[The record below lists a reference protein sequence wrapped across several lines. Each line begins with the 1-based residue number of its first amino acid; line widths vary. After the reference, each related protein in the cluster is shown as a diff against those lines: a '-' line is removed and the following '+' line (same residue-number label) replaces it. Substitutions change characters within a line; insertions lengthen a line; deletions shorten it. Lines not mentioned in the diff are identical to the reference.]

1 MFFTVLK
8 RAKWLQEERENNKEF
23 LLRLKD
29 KININKKK
37 IASLSKKNEIELLK
51 LEIEHYYR
59 LIEKNTDVANGEFV
73 I

>member
-59 LIEKNTDVANGEFV
+59 IIEKNIDVDNGELV

>member
-59 LIEKNTDVANGEFV
+59 LIEKNTDVDSGELV